1 MSVRDRKKEFT
12 GHFPCGNL
20 AGFSTSDGLWY
31 NSFNPVIMRVVNQ
44 TGHSSNIT
52 NVIYRLKRTRHC
64 RLTFRRSVG
73 VNRTAK
79 ADCQTALAWLIMEES
94 RTLNTVMSVQKIRSS
109 L

>member
-1 MSVRDRKKEFT
+1 MT
-12 GHFPCGNL
+12 GKRNSQAIFHAGTSRVFPLQMGYGTTL
-20 AGFSTSDGLWY
+20 LI
-31 NSFNPVIMRVVNQ
+31 PVIMRVVNQ